1 MQFKIDVQAM
11 LETVPAALTGWA
23 GVFVVTIVIIA
34 AICLLNKVTEKRG

>member
-1 MQFKIDVQAM
+1 MQFHIDVHAM

-34 AICLLNKVTEKRG
+34 AICLLNKATEKRG